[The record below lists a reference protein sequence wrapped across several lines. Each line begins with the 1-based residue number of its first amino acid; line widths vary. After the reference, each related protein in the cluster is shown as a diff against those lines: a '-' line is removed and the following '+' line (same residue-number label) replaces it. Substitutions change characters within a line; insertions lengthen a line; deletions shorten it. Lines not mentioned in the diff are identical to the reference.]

1 MQTTVKPP
9 LHWLHTLGTW
19 SHQLQRNTPHHAAHP
34 TTPGRQAVLSV
45 TPSWT
50 PSSSGCWT
58 EKIAHCT
65 LRICFFMF
73 LFSLPL
79 PPYFI
84 CVCAVVYVCIGS
96 HVAGTLRQ
104 FDALVSHPCAL
115 CPTPGTSRKR
125 NMLRFLCGLQDSDGA
140 LRGWGSSDWVWGD
153 GSAVLSQV
161 INNGANMHLSR
172 ILCIKSKRLIEIGT
186 HPEPFSLP
194 IYPGSRG
201 SHFFQ

>member
-50 PSSSGCWT
+50 PSSCGCWT

-79 PPYFI
+79 PSYSI
-84 CVCAVVYVCIGS
+84 CVCVCGCVCLHWQPRGRHPSPIRCASFTPLCPVPHPGYKPQKK
-96 HVAGTLRQ
+96 HVAFFMWPTRFRRGFGGLRVVRL
-104 FDALVSHPCAL
+104 ALGGWVCCAVSGH
-115 CPTPGTSRKR
+115 
-125 NMLRFLCGLQDSDGA
+125 Q
-140 LRGWGSSDWVWGD
+140 
-153 GSAVLSQV
+153 
-161 INNGANMHLSR
+161 
-172 ILCIKSKRLIEIGT
+172 
-186 HPEPFSLP
+186 
-194 IYPGSRG
+194 
-201 SHFFQ
+201 